1 MQNPIENLTDE
12 ERGGYSVGATGRVRG
27 DDNIVSPSMRSPT
40 LRASFRFAFEGVYYA
55 FRTQRNFRLHTLM
68 TILALIAGYVLQ
80 IALDQWAVLA
90 VVIGV
95 VFQTELTNTAVEALV
110 DKISPE
116 WHGLAK
122 IAKDCSAAAVLM
134 SAAAAAVAGL
144 LIFAPKLYG
153 LIVR

>member
-1 MQNPIENLTDE
+1 MQNPIDHPTTEVK
-12 ERGGYSVGATGRVRG
+12 GGDTAGADNRVRN
-27 DDNIVSPSMRSPT
+27 DDNIVSPFMRSPT
-40 LRASFRFAFEGVYYA
+40 LIASFRFAFEGVYYA

-68 TILALIAGYVLQ
+68 TILVLIAGIVLQ
-80 IALDQWAVLA
+80 ISFNQWAVLA
-90 VVIGV
+90 IVIGV

-144 LIFAPKLYG
+144 LIFVPKLWN
-153 LIVR
+153 LVVR